1 MNETKELDNM
11 WTQIGTRNRTEIII
25 AVLKDEINLLKDKL
39 IIEEVTEHSYQIS
52 SVNEITIEC
61 IELMKERIRELEPTL
76 HRVIKPFNRRQSC

>member
-25 AVLKDEINLLKDKL
+25 AVLKDEINLLKES
-39 IIEEVTEHSYQIS
+39 IVIEEPTEHSYQLS

-61 IELMKERIRELEPTL
+61 IELMKERIRTLEPTL